1 MRLASE
7 HEVPFFT
14 YTFPALTLYA
24 VNHARWRSPHMHGS
38 PSDWFSEDVYVA
50 PPMSKNFKRAST
62 KTPVASARHGAEGS
76 DRILLYFGWLTL
88 FIYLATPAGLLVDIQ
103 TSYILKNQLHAT
115 ATQISTFRLV
125 TGIPVYIAFVFG
137 LARDQ
142 WNPLG
147 LRDRGFF
154 LIFAPV
160 TAVAFI
166 WIAFSGFS
174 YAGLVTG
181 MLLAMLSSRFV
192 AAAYQGLIALVG
204 QEKRMSGRLSALCN
218 VVSSVPVVA
227 GAFASGYI
235 SDHLAAKEAF
245 ILVATV
251 TLLIAVLGLW
261 KPVSVFGQLY
271 DQPQARGAD
280 LVGNIRRLVKHK
292 AVYPA
297 VLICFLWN
305 FAPGSATPLQFYL
318 SNALHAS
325 DSVYSYYNGI
335 FAAAFI
341 PTFLLYGFLCKK
353 IPLNKLLWWG
363 TIVAVPQMIPLA
375 FIHSANLALVL
386 AAPIGLMGGV
396 ATAAYLDLAMRS
408 CPPGLQG
415 TLMMLVDGVLALS
428 ARAGDLLGSWIYNS
442 SPTHGFTY
450 CVIATTTVYALIL
463 PLIPLAPKELIATT
477 DGELQPGVEAEV
489 LSEIREA

>member
-1 MRLASE
+1 MLTASGR
-7 HEVPFFT
+7 
-14 YTFPALTLYA
+14 
-24 VNHARWRSPHMHGS
+24 NDGS
-38 PSDWFSEDVYVA
+38 
-50 PPMSKNFKRAST
+50 
-62 KTPVASARHGAEGS
+62 EGR
-76 DRILLYFGWLTL
+76 DQTLLYFGWLTL
-88 FIYLATPAGLLVDIQ
+88 FIYLATPAGYLLDIQ
-103 TSYILKNQLHAT
+103 TSYLLKNQLHAT
-115 ATQISTFRLV
+115 ATQISIFRLV
-125 TGIPVYIAFVFG
+125 TGIPVYIAFAFG
-137 LARDQ
+137 LARDH

-154 LIFAPV
+154 LIFAPA
-160 TAVAFI
+160 TAVALI
-166 WIAFSGFS
+166 WMAFSGFS
-174 YAGLVTG
+174 YLGLLIG
-181 MLLAMLSSRFV
+181 MMLAMLSSRFV

-204 QEKRMSGRLSALCN
+204 QEKLMSGRLSALWN
-218 VVSSVPVVA
+218 VVSSIPVVA

-235 SDHLAAKEAF
+235 SDHLAPQGAF
-245 ILVATV
+245 FLVAAVTV
-251 TLLIAVLGLW
+251 LIAVLGLW
-261 KPVSVFGQLY
+261 KPISVFGHLY
-271 DQPQARGAD
+271 EKPQARGAD
-280 LVGNIRRLVKHK
+280 FAGNVRRLVKHR

-318 SNALHAS
+318 TNTLHAS

-341 PTFLLYGFLCKK
+341 PTFLLYGVLCKK
-353 IPLNKLLWWG
+353 VSLNKLLWWG
-363 TIVAVPQMIPLA
+363 TLVAVPQMIPLA

-396 ATAAYLDLAMRS
+396 ATAAYFDLAMRS

-450 CVIATTTVYALIL
+450 CVIATTVVYALIL
-463 PLIPLAPKELIATT
+463 LLIPMAPKALIATR
-477 DGELQPGVEAEV
+477 DGEPNPEAEAGV
-489 LSEIREA
+489 RNEPRETEPT

>member
-1 MRLASE
+1 MLTASGR
-7 HEVPFFT
+7 
-14 YTFPALTLYA
+14 
-24 VNHARWRSPHMHGS
+24 NDGS
-38 PSDWFSEDVYVA
+38 
-50 PPMSKNFKRAST
+50 
-62 KTPVASARHGAEGS
+62 EGR
-76 DRILLYFGWLTL
+76 DQTLLYFGWLTL
-88 FIYLATPAGLLVDIQ
+88 FIYLATPAGYLLDIQ
-103 TSYILKNQLHAT
+103 TSYLLKNQLHAT
-115 ATQISTFRLV
+115 ATQISIFRLV
-125 TGIPVYIAFVFG
+125 TGIPVYIAFAFG
-137 LARDQ
+137 LARDH

-154 LIFAPV
+154 LIFAPT
-160 TAVAFI
+160 TAAALI
-166 WIAFSGFS
+166 WMAFSGFS
-174 YAGLVTG
+174 YLGLLVG

-204 QEKRMSGRLSALCN
+204 QEKLMSGRLSALWN
-218 VVSSVPVVA
+218 VVSAVPVVA

-235 SDHLAAKEAF
+235 SDHLAPQGAF
-245 ILVATV
+245 FLVAAVTV
-251 TLLIAVLGLW
+251 LIALLGLW
-261 KPVSVFGQLY
+261 KPISVFGQLY
-271 DQPQARGAD
+271 EKPQARGTD
-280 LVGNIRRLVKHK
+280 FIGNVRRLVKHR
-292 AVYPA
+292 AIYPA

-318 SNALHAS
+318 TNALHAS

-341 PTFLLYGFLCKK
+341 PTFLLYGLLCKK
-353 IPLNKLLWWG
+353 VSLDKLLWWG
-363 TIVAVPQMIPLA
+363 TLVAVPQMIPLA

-396 ATAAYLDLAMRS
+396 ATAAYFDLAMRS

-450 CVIATTTVYALIL
+450 CVIATTVVYALIL
-463 PLIPLAPKELIATT
+463 LLIPLTPKTLIATR
-477 DGELQPGVEAEV
+477 DGEPNPEAEV
-489 LSEIREA
+489 RNEPREAEPT

>member
-1 MRLASE
+1 MLTASGR
-7 HEVPFFT
+7 
-14 YTFPALTLYA
+14 
-24 VNHARWRSPHMHGS
+24 NDGS
-38 PSDWFSEDVYVA
+38 
-50 PPMSKNFKRAST
+50 
-62 KTPVASARHGAEGS
+62 EGR
-76 DRILLYFGWLTL
+76 DQTLLYFGWLTL
-88 FIYLATPAGLLVDIQ
+88 FIYLATPAGYLLDIQ
-103 TSYILKNQLHAT
+103 TSYLLKNQLHAT
-115 ATQISTFRLV
+115 ATQISIFRLV
-125 TGIPVYIAFVFG
+125 TGIPVYIAFAFG
-137 LARDQ
+137 LARDH

-154 LIFAPV
+154 LIFAPA
-160 TAVAFI
+160 TAVALI
-166 WIAFSGFS
+166 WMAFSGFS
-174 YAGLVTG
+174 YLGLLIG
-181 MLLAMLSSRFV
+181 MMLAMLSSRFV

-204 QEKRMSGRLSALCN
+204 QEKLMSGRLSALWN

-227 GAFASGYI
+227 GALASGYI
-235 SDHLAAKEAF
+235 SDHLAPQGAF
-245 ILVATV
+245 FLVAAV
-251 TLLIAVLGLW
+251 TALIAVLGLW
-261 KPVSVFGQLY
+261 KPISVFGHLY
-271 DQPQARGAD
+271 EKPQARGAD
-280 LVGNIRRLVKHK
+280 FVGNVRRLVKHR

-318 SNALHAS
+318 TNALHAS

-353 IPLNKLLWWG
+353 VSLNKLLWWG
-363 TIVAVPQMIPLA
+363 TLVAVPQMIPLA

-396 ATAAYLDLAMRS
+396 ATAAYFDLAMRS

-450 CVIATTTVYALIL
+450 CVIATTVVYALIL
-463 PLIPLAPKELIATT
+463 LLISLTPKALIATR
-477 DGELQPGVEAEV
+477 DGEPNPEAGAEV
-489 LSEIREA
+489 RNEPRETERT

>member
-1 MRLASE
+1 MLAA
-7 HEVPFFT
+7 PG
-14 YTFPALTLYA
+14 
-24 VNHARWRSPHMHGS
+24 RHGS
-38 PSDWFSEDVYVA
+38 
-50 PPMSKNFKRAST
+50 
-62 KTPVASARHGAEGS
+62 EGS
-76 DRILLYFGWLTL
+76 DRTLLYFGLLTL
-88 FIYLATPAGLLVDIQ
+88 FIALATPAGYLVDIQ

-115 ATQISTFRLV
+115 ATQISTFRLL
-125 TGIPVYIAFVFG
+125 TGIPVYVAFAFG

-154 LIFAPV
+154 LIFAPA
-160 TAVAFI
+160 TAVAII
-166 WIAFSGFS
+166 WMAFSGFS
-174 YAGLVTG
+174 YAGLLIG
-181 MLLAMLSSRFV
+181 MLLAMLSSRFI

-204 QEKRMSGRLSALCN
+204 QEKFMSGRLSALLN
-218 VVSSVPVVA
+218 VVGSVPVVA

-245 ILVATV
+245 LLVAMAA
-251 TLLIAVLGLW
+251 LSIAVLALW
-261 KPVSVFGQLY
+261 KPVSVFGQIY
-271 DQPQARGAD
+271 EKPQARGAD
-280 LVGNIRRLVKHK
+280 LVGNVRRLVKHK

-318 SNALHAS
+318 TNELHAS
-325 DSVYSYYNGI
+325 DAVYSYYNGI

-353 IPLNKLLWWG
+353 VALNKLLWWG
-363 TIVAVPQMIPLA
+363 TIIAVPQMIPLA

-386 AAPIGLMGGV
+386 AVPIGLMGGV
-396 ATAAYLDLAMRS
+396 ATAAYFDLAMRA

-442 SPTHGFTY
+442 SPTYGFTY
-450 CVIATTTVYALIL
+450 CVIATTAVYALIL
-463 PLIPLAPKELIATT
+463 PLIPLTPKALIATT
-477 DGELQPGVEAEV
+477 DGEPNPEVQAEV
-489 LSEIREA
+489 PDQIRGAERT

>member
-1 MRLASE
+1 MLATFDRSGSE
-7 HEVPFFT
+7 G
-14 YTFPALTLYA
+14 
-24 VNHARWRSPHMHGS
+24 R
-38 PSDWFSEDVYVA
+38 
-50 PPMSKNFKRAST
+50 
-62 KTPVASARHGAEGS
+62 
-76 DRILLYFGWLTL
+76 DRTLLYFGWLTL
-88 FIYLATPAGLLVDIQ
+88 FIYLATPAGYLVDIQ
-103 TSYILKNQLHAT
+103 TSYLLKNQLHAT
-115 ATQISTFRLV
+115 ATQISTFRLI
-125 TGIPVYIAFVFG
+125 TGIPVYIAFAFG

-154 LIFAPV
+154 LIFAPA
-160 TAVAFI
+160 TAAAFI
-166 WIAFSGFS
+166 WMAFSGFS
-174 YAGLVTG
+174 YAGLVAG
-181 MLLAMLSSRFV
+181 MLLAMLSSRFI

-204 QEKRMSGRLSALCN
+204 QERLMSGRLSALWN
-218 VVSSVPVVA
+218 VVGSVPVVA

-245 ILVATV
+245 FLVAMV

-261 KPVSVFGQLY
+261 KPISVFGHIY
-271 DQPQARGAD
+271 EKPQARGAD
-280 LVGNIRRLVKHK
+280 LVGNVRRLVKHQ

-318 SNALHAS
+318 TNELHAS

-341 PTFLLYGFLCKK
+341 PTFLLYGFLCKNVS
-353 IPLNKLLWWG
+353 LNRLLWWG
-363 TIVAVPQMIPLA
+363 TIAAVPQMIPLA

-396 ATAAYLDLAMRS
+396 ATAAYFDLAMRS

-415 TLMMLVDGVLALS
+415 TLMMLVDGVFALS

-450 CVIATTTVYALIL
+450 CVIATTVVYALIL
-463 PLIPLAPKELIATT
+463 PLIPLTPKALIATK
-477 DGELQPGVEAEV
+477 DGEPNPEIEADV
-489 LSEIREA
+489 LNEIGETERT

>member
-1 MRLASE
+1 MLAASGRNGSE
-7 HEVPFFT
+7 
-14 YTFPALTLYA
+14 
-24 VNHARWRSPHMHGS
+24 G
-38 PSDWFSEDVYVA
+38 
-50 PPMSKNFKRAST
+50 
-62 KTPVASARHGAEGS
+62 G
-76 DRILLYFGWLTL
+76 DRTLLYFGWLTL
-88 FIYLATPAGLLVDIQ
+88 LIYLATPGGSLVDIQ

-125 TGIPVYIAFVFG
+125 TGIPVYIAFAFG

-154 LIFAPV
+154 LIFAPA
-160 TAVAFI
+160 TAMAFI
-166 WIAFSGFS
+166 WMAFSGFS
-174 YAGLVTG
+174 YAGLVVG
-181 MLLAMLSSRFV
+181 MLLAMLSSRFI

-204 QEKRMSGRLSALCN
+204 QEKLMSGRLSALLN

-235 SDHLAAKEAF
+235 SDRHAPKEAF
-245 ILVATV
+245 FLVAVV
-251 TLLIAVLGLW
+251 TLSIAVFGLW
-261 KPVSVFGQLY
+261 KPISVFGHIY
-271 DQPQARGAD
+271 EKPQASGAD
-280 LVGNIRRLVKHK
+280 FVGNVRRLVKHK

-305 FAPGSATPLQFYL
+305 FAPGAATPLQFYL

-335 FAAAFI
+335 FAAAFV

-396 ATAAYLDLAMRS
+396 ATAAYFDLAMRS

-415 TLMMLVDGVLALS
+415 TLMMLVDGVFALS

-442 SPTHGFTY
+442 SPTRGFMY
-450 CVIATTTVYALIL
+450 CVIATTVVYALIL
-463 PLIPLAPKELIATT
+463 PLIPLTPKDLIATR
-477 DGELQPGVEAEV
+477 DGEPNAEVEAEV
-489 LSEIREA
+489 LSEIREAEPT

>member
-1 MRLASE
+1 MLTASGR
-7 HEVPFFT
+7 
-14 YTFPALTLYA
+14 
-24 VNHARWRSPHMHGS
+24 NDGS
-38 PSDWFSEDVYVA
+38 
-50 PPMSKNFKRAST
+50 
-62 KTPVASARHGAEGS
+62 EGR
-76 DRILLYFGWLTL
+76 DQTLLYFGWLTL
-88 FIYLATPAGLLVDIQ
+88 FIYLATPAGYLLDIQ
-103 TSYILKNQLHAT
+103 TSYLLKNQLHAT
-115 ATQISTFRLV
+115 ATQISIFRLV
-125 TGIPVYIAFVFG
+125 TGIPVYIAFAFG
-137 LARDQ
+137 LARDH

-154 LIFAPV
+154 LIFAPA
-160 TAVAFI
+160 TAVALI
-166 WIAFSGFS
+166 WMAFSGFS
-174 YAGLVTG
+174 YLGLLIG
-181 MLLAMLSSRFV
+181 MMLAMLSSRFV

-204 QEKRMSGRLSALCN
+204 QEKLMSGRLGALWN
-218 VVSSVPVVA
+218 VVSSIPVVA

-235 SDHLAAKEAF
+235 SDHLAPQGAF
-245 ILVATV
+245 FLVAAVTV
-251 TLLIAVLGLW
+251 LIAVLGLW
-261 KPVSVFGQLY
+261 KPISVFGHLY
-271 DQPQARGAD
+271 EKPQARGAD
-280 LVGNIRRLVKHK
+280 FAGNVRRLVKHR

-318 SNALHAS
+318 TNTLHAS

-341 PTFLLYGFLCKK
+341 PTFLLYGFLCKTVS
-353 IPLNKLLWWG
+353 LNKLLWWG
-363 TIVAVPQMIPLA
+363 TLVAVPQMIPLA

-396 ATAAYLDLAMRS
+396 ATAAYFDLAMRS

-450 CVIATTTVYALIL
+450 CVIATTVVYALIL
-463 PLIPLAPKELIATT
+463 LLIPMAPKALIATR
-477 DGELQPGVEAEV
+477 DGEPNPEAGAGVLNEP
-489 LSEIREA
+489 RETERT

>member
-1 MRLASE
+1 M
-7 HEVPFFT
+7 
-14 YTFPALTLYA
+14 PAA
-24 VNHARWRSPHMHGS
+24 FGRNGS
-38 PSDWFSEDVYVA
+38 
-50 PPMSKNFKRAST
+50 
-62 KTPVASARHGAEGS
+62 EGS
-76 DRILLYFGWLTL
+76 DRTLLYFGLMTL
-88 FIYLATPAGLLVDIQ
+88 FLSLASPAGYLIDIQ
-103 TSYILKNQLHAT
+103 TSYILKNQFHAT

-125 TGIPVYIAFVFG
+125 TGIPVYMAFAFG

-147 LRDRGFF
+147 MRDRGFF
-154 LIFAPV
+154 LIFAPA
-160 TAVAFI
+160 TAVAMI
-166 WIAFSGFS
+166 WMASSGFS
-174 YAGLVTG
+174 YVRLLVGIT
-181 MLLAMLSSRFV
+181 LAMLSSRFV

-204 QEKRMSGRLSALCN
+204 QEKLMSGRLSALLN
-218 VVSSVPVVA
+218 VVGSVPVVA

-235 SDHLAAKEAF
+235 SDHLAAKEALF
-245 ILVATV
+245 MVAMIN
-251 TLLIAVLGLW
+251 LLIAALGLW
-261 KPVSVFGQLY
+261 KPISVFGNLY
-271 DQPQARGAD
+271 EKPQARGAD
-280 LVGNIRRLVKHK
+280 FVGNVRRLVKHK

-305 FAPGSATPLQFYL
+305 FAPGAATPLQFYL
-318 SNALHAS
+318 TNELHAS

-353 IPLNKLLWWG
+353 VPLNKLLWWG

-396 ATAAYLDLAMRS
+396 ATAAYFDLAMRS

-415 TLMMLVDGVLALS
+415 TLMMLVDGVFALS

-442 SPTHGFTY
+442 SATLGFTY
-450 CVIATTTVYALIL
+450 CVIATTVVYAMIL
-463 PLIPLAPKELIATT
+463 PLITLAPKELIATK
-477 DGELQPGVEAEV
+477 DGERNPEAEAEV
-489 LSEIREA
+489 LSEIRETEPT